1 MLVRIWLYVG
11 FLASFLGSRTLLFGA
26 PSPAKLRYSVTP
38 ALHGNRLVLHVTVTL
53 DRLDPPIELVLP
65 STLGGAQ
72 SLARA
77 VANIQAD
84 SPDARIVDLADP
96 SKKTLQANTRRR
108 VSFSYDLVKDWDG
121 PLREAVRHRPHLEPT
136 YVAINTNNALIH
148 PKLDLSTP
156 VECIFDWKLPP
167 GWTIATSFGA
177 GAPRQSF
184 RGPWSKVE
192 QAMFVAGDFRMQ
204 KSKLGKGV
212 LVTAT
217 RGNFGVPD
225 TEIRSRILETIRL
238 ERDFWKDDRFPYYL
252 VAVLPFDQGQGSTGG
267 DGFTNAFSLHLSP
280 QGGLSQ
286 GVLSLLAH
294 EVFHEW
300 NPYRIGQMRE
310 PAEGIY
316 WFTEGFTTYYQ
327 DLLLCRAKQISF
339 EQYLESLNHVLR
351 DYSLSPERNLSLNEL
366 IERAQKEQLKGR
378 VSYWRG
384 AVIALWLDTKIRERT
399 KAHASLDTLMFGL
412 YQQAQHRPGPLPDLT
427 ADRVFQAASRYLP
440 SQDVDQ
446 LRSYVEQ
453 GSTVEAPSTAW
464 GPCVQRESVEV
475 PSFELGMERA
485 ALLERHTVTGLQANS
500 EAQRAGLR
508 EGDRVVGM
516 SIYWDDVSK
525 PVKLTV
531 RRGGDTSTI
540 IYSPRGHTVGVTP
553 QYVLD
558 QARYHADPHG
568 CQASS
573 NLH

>member
-1 MLVRIWLYVG
+1 MRVRIWLYFGV
-11 FLASFLGSRTLLFGA
+11 LASLSGASTILLGAR
-26 PSPAKLRYSVTP
+26 SPATLRYSLAP
-38 ALHGNRLVLHVTVTL
+38 ALHGDRLVLHVTVTL
-53 DRLDPPIELVLP
+53 DQLDPSIELVLP
-65 STLGGAQ
+65 STWGGAQ
-72 SLARA
+72 NLERA
-77 VANIQAD
+77 VAHLQAD
-84 SPDARIVDLADP
+84 SPDARIVDSADP
-96 SKKTLQANTRRR
+96 SEKTLQGNAHRR

-121 PLREAVRHRPHLEPT
+121 PLREAVRHKPHLEAA
-136 YVAINTNNALIH
+136 YLAINTNNALIH
-148 PKLDLSTP
+148 PKLDLSTS
-156 VECIFDWKLPP
+156 VECTFDWKLPP

-177 GAPRQSF
+177 GSPRQSF
-184 RGPWSKVE
+184 RGPWSKVQE
-192 QAMFVAGDFRMQ
+192 AMFIAGDFRME
-204 KSKLGKGV
+204 KSRLGKGV

-225 TEIRSRILETIRL
+225 AEIRSRIIETALL

-300 NPYRIGQMRE
+300 NPYRIGQVRE

-327 DLLLCRAKQISF
+327 DLLLWRAKQISF

-351 DYSLSPERNLSLNEL
+351 DYFLSPERDLSLNEV
-366 IERAQKEQLKGR
+366 IERARKDQLKGR
-378 VSYWRG
+378 GSYFRG
-384 AVIALWLDTKIRERT
+384 AVIAFWLDTKIRERT
-399 KAHASLDTLMFGL
+399 KARASLDTLMSDL
-412 YQQAQHRPGPLPDLT
+412 YQQAQRRTGPLPDLT

-440 SQDVDQ
+440 PPDVDQ

-453 GSTVEAPSTAW
+453 GGMVEAPGTVW

-485 ALLERHTVTGLQANS
+485 ALLERRTVTGLQANS
-500 EAQRAGLR
+500 EAKRAGLR

-516 SIYWDDVSK
+516 SISWDDVSK
-525 PVKLTV
+525 PVRLTV
-531 RRGGDTSTI
+531 RRGDETSTI
-540 IYSPRGHTVGVTP
+540 TYSPRGHSVGATS

-558 QARYHADPHG
+558 QARYRTDPHG
-568 CQASS
+568 CETSS
-573 NLH
+573 SLR

>member
-1 MLVRIWLYVG
+1 
-11 FLASFLGSRTLLFGA
+11 
-26 PSPAKLRYSVTP
+26 
-38 ALHGNRLVLHVTVTL
+38 
-53 DRLDPPIELVLP
+53 LP
-65 STLGGAQ
+65 STWGGAQ
-72 SLARA
+72 RLDRA

-96 SKKTLQANTRRR
+96 SKKTLQGNARRR

-148 PKLDLSTP
+148 PELDLSTP
-156 VECIFDWKLPP
+156 VECTFDWKLPP
-167 GWTIATSFGA
+167 GWMIATSFGA

-184 RGPWSKVE
+184 RGPWSKVQ
-192 QAMFVAGDFRMQ
+192 QAMFVAGDFRMGN
-204 KSKLGKGV
+204 SKLGKGV

-225 TEIRSRILETIRL
+225 TEIRSRIIETVRL
-238 ERDFWKDDRFPYYL
+238 ERDFWKDDQFPYYL
-252 VAVLPFDQGQGSTGG
+252 VAVLPFDQGQGNTGG

-327 DLLLCRAKQISF
+327 DLLLWRAKQISF
-339 EQYLESLNHVLR
+339 AQYLESLNQMLR
-351 DYSLSPERNLSLNEL
+351 DYFLSPERNLSLNEL

-384 AVIALWLDTKIRERT
+384 AVIALWLDMKIRERT
-399 KAHASLDTLMFGL
+399 KAHASLDTLMSDL
-412 YQQAQHRPGPLPDLT
+412 YQQAQHRTGPLPDLT
-427 ADRVFQAASRYLP
+427 ADRVFQAAARYLP

-446 LRSYVEQ
+446 LRSYVER
-453 GSTVEAPSTAW
+453 GSTVEAPSTVW
-464 GPCVQRESVEV
+464 GPCVHRESVEV

-485 ALLERHTVTGLQANS
+485 ALLERHMVTGLQANS

-508 EGDRVVGM
+508 EGDSVVGM

-525 PVKLTV
+525 PVGLTV
-531 RRGGDTSTI
+531 RRGDDTSTI
-540 IYSPRGHTVGVTP
+540 TYSPRGHSVGVTP

-558 QARYHADPHG
+558 QSRYHADPHG

-573 NLH
+573 SFH

>member
-11 FLASFLGSRTLLFGA
+11 FLASFLGCRTLLFGA

-96 SKKTLQANTRRR
+96 SKKTLQASTRRL

-238 ERDFWKDDRFPYYL
+238 ERDFWRDDRFPYYL

-412 YQQAQHRPGPLPDLT
+412 YQQAQHHPGPLPDLT

-475 PSFELGMERA
+475 PGFELGMERA

-508 EGDRVVGM
+508 EGDRVVGL
-516 SIYWDDVSK
+516 SIYWDDVTK

-531 RRGGDTSTI
+531 RRDGDTSTI

-558 QARYHADPHG
+558 
-568 CQASS
+568 
-573 NLH
+573 